1 MAAKKK
7 KIGKFHFSR
16 DTYKKVKKMDR
27 DEMEDF
33 LLKLYEEGQQSILK
47 TRNEIDFED
56 VRVTLMEIKG
66 IGQKRADQIM
76 IALEERIERKKN
88 NE

>member
-1 MAAKKK
+1 
-7 KIGKFHFSR
+7 
-16 DTYKKVKKMDR
+16 
-27 DEMEDF
+27 MEDF

>member
-1 MAAKKK
+1 MADKKK
-7 KIGKFHFSR
+7 KSMKFHFSR

-27 DEMEDF
+27 DEMENF
-33 LLKLYEEGQQSILK
+33 LLKIYEEGQQSILK

-56 VRVTLMEIKG
+56 VRITLMEIKG
-66 IGQKRADQIM
+66 IGQKRTDQIM
-76 IALEERIERKKN
+76 MALEERIERKKV